1 MGLRIDKDRRR
12 LDYDLRLDDDR
23 TGPAPA
29 PTPSRTPTPTR
40 TPAASRANDHD
51 PAAVESAVAMKSA
64 ATSAAPGEAGRSRNQ
79 QNHDHQERDDRCL
92 FHSGT
97 TTNQPRPRTYIVSI
111 PEGYQE
117 FPVIPDR
124 PPRPASLR
132 T

>member
-23 TGPAPA
+23 TRPTPAPA
-29 PTPSRTPTPTR
+29 PSPRSPATSGADNDDPVAVKSAVTTMKSAVAN
-40 TPAASRANDHD
+40 PAAS
-51 PAAVESAVAMKSA
+51 
-64 ATSAAPGEAGRSRNQ
+64 PGEARCGRNQ

-92 FHSGT
+92 FHGYT

-117 FPVIPDR
+117 FPVIPVG